1 MQSQFTDKAQNALA
15 QASRCA
21 RSLKQGY
28 IGTEHILVGLLKEDT
43 GVAAKVLADNGVE
56 TGQVM
61 DMIRDLIAFENG
73 VAVKDREGYSPRAAR
88 ILEEAHHQAARFGQK
103 QTGTEHLLLGILRER
118 AGSQCTENLCGYPDR
133 YRTGRQSVQRRP
145 WKKGRP

>member
-73 VAVKDREGYSPRAAR
+73 VAVKDREESWRKHTIRPHVSDRSR
-88 ILEEAHHQAARFGQK
+88 P
-103 QTGTEHLLLGILRER
+103 ER
-118 AGSQCTENLCGYPDR
+118 SICCWP
-133 YRTGRQSVQRRP
+133 
-145 WKKGRP
+145 